1 MRSRALRVGR
11 ARRSA
16 FRWRPSVVTFLLLL
30 RFLLMSVRRIRL
42 SSRFA
47 AFSQFARGLAVG
59 FASESLKCDISVW

>member
-30 RFLLMSVRRIRL
+30 RFLLMSVRIRL

-47 AFSQFARGLAVG
+47 TFSQFARGLAVG